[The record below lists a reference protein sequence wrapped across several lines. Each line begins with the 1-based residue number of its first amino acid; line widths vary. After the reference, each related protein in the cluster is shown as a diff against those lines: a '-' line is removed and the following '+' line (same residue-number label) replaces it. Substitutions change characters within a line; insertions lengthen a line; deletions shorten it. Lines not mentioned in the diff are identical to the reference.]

1 MAGIV
6 SNPANFEARQRRSPI
21 TSSYWLGDSRRTTM
35 GCSTPTSRIESD
47 SSRRSSSSKI
57 VLGWWAL
64 GTIASKRNSS
74 RYPPCTG
81 CSSTSGSA
89 SDVSRETFGSGSLA
103 FGAGAAGWVSVVSKN
118 MSLGCTMVSSDGI
131 DARLPDVFRPLLVA
145 PDGFDPACAASCFA
159 SPCGAVSGSGV
170 SDVGVSDGR
179 ASPGSAGN
187 NAPNPLPKRERVD
200 ITAPLSS
207 CRWHPTPS
215 ANVVQFPMPLRHMRW
230 PPRRV
235 RHNG

>member
-1 MAGIV
+1 
-6 SNPANFEARQRRSPI
+6 
-21 TSSYWLGDSRRTTM
+21 M
-35 GCSTPTSRIESD
+35 GCRTPTSRIDSD
-47 SSRRSSSSKI
+47 NSRRSSSSNI

-64 GTIASKRNSS
+64 GTIASNRSSS

-81 CSSTSGSA
+81 RSSTSGSA
-89 SDVSRETFGSGSLA
+89 SDVSRETFGSGSLD
-103 FGAGAAGWVSVVSKN
+103 FGAGADGSAKVVSKN
-118 MSLGCTMVSSDGI
+118 MSLGCTMVSNDGI
-131 DARLPDVFRPLLVA
+131 DARLPEVFRPLLVV
-145 PDGFDPACAASCFA
+145 PDAFGSDGAEACFA
-159 SPCGAVSGSGV
+159 SSCGGVSGFADSGV
-170 SDVGVSDGR
+170 TVSDGM